1 MNIFLELYD
10 IKVAGN
16 NIELEALYV
25 NDDEISNLEIFFYD
39 DSNDTKI
46 PFSLTD
52 KYYGK
57 DNDIRGYKCK
67 VSFEL
72 KENTNYKIMVNNNN
86 KTYDV
91 FWYNNQKKKLD
102 FNNNEFKIF
111 TNSFIVNLKDN
122 GLTVKKRLMFSK
134 IKYNVK
140 KIIYG
145 LTTYKNFFIY
155 RLLKFGEKYYI
166 INDRVKEGNDNGEA
180 LFKYICKNN
189 KKLAKNTYYLIDRNN
204 VKKYKELKKIG
215 KVLKFKSIKHK
226 IIFLNSK
233 VIATSYIGNGANV
246 YNPFSDTEMEMYKDL
261 INKKTV
267 FLQHG
272 ILMSDFHLMFNRAR
286 MGIDRFVVSTNK
298 ELDSI
303 IKYGYLYEKEQLVK
317 TGLARYD
324 LLENKSE
331 NKILMFF
338 TWRKWLANLNEHDF
352 ENSNYYLTIRS
363 LLGNEDFIKLLKNN
377 NYTVEVVLHA
387 ELTKF
392 YDIFK
397 YFNNE
402 YIKVFKS
409 SDVSYSEKF
418 NTCSML
424 ITDYSSIHF
433 DIAYLNKPIIYYQF
447 DSNEFFNNHTSN
459 GFSEFDYSEDGFG
472 DVLKDEKDVIDLT
485 YEYTKNE
492 CKMKKKYINRVNNT
506 FFNTDNNNS
515 KRITEVIENLSLE
528 DSKNYRFNNV
538 Q

>member
-1 MNIFLELYD
+1 MKDFLQLYD
-10 IKVAGN
+10 IRVKDN
-16 NIELEALYV
+16 IIELEALYV
-25 NDDEISNLEIFFYD
+25 NDEEINNLEIFFYD
-39 DSNDTKI
+39 ESNDIKI

-52 KYYGK
+52 KYYG
-57 DNDIRGYKCK
+57 NSNNIRGYKCK
-67 VSFEL
+67 VNLEL
-72 KENTNYKIMVNNNN
+72 KEKINYKIMINNSSKIYN
-86 KTYDV
+86 V
-91 FWYNNQKKKLD
+91 CWYNNQKNKID

-111 TNSFIVNLKDN
+111 TNNFVVSLKDN
-122 GLTVKKRLMFSK
+122 GLSINKRLMFSK
-134 IKYNVK
+134 IKYHFK

-145 LTTYKNFFIY
+145 LTTYKTFFIY

-226 IIFLNSK
+226 IIFLNSR

-286 MGIDRFVVSTNK
+286 MCIDRFVVSTKK

-303 IKYGYLYEKEQLVK
+303 IKYGYLYEKNQLVA

-324 LLENKSE
+324 FLDNKSE
-331 NKILMFF
+331 NKILIFF
-338 TWRKWLANLNEHDF
+338 TWRKWLANLDETDF
-352 ENSNYYLTIRS
+352 KNSNYYLTIKS
-363 LLGNEDFIKLLKNN
+363 LLENKNFIKLLKNN
-377 NYTVEVVLHA
+377 NYTVEIVLHA

-392 YDIFK
+392 YDTFK
-397 YFNNE
+397 CLNSD

-409 SDVSYSEKF
+409 MDINYSEKF
-418 NTCSML
+418 NSCKML

-447 DSNEFFNNHTSN
+447 DSNDFFNNHTSN
-459 GFSEFDYSEDGFG
+459 GFDEFNYNEDGFG
-472 DVLKDEKDVIDLT
+472 DVLIDEKEVINFT
-485 YEYTKNE
+485 SEYIKNE

-506 FFNTDNNNS
+506 FFNTDNDNS
-515 KRITEVIENLSLE
+515 RRITEVIEELSLD